1 MLIEVM
7 VLSSRQFFLLL
18 VIIPRLRPGLL
29 SLRSVLSSRQLS
41 FCARSPSALSPCSKS
56 ITDNSD
62 ATDLFFHGFFYLD
75 YFFLSDLYA
84 PVGRWDFHGLSLAW
98 YCVPDWLV
106 VLLFSCIEGRFG
118 WKPIPSAARVTRDA
132 VSGLLIM
139 KGELSGRQYLSPS
152 EASVESDKSVFEK
165 SSQWW
170 HEHGL
175 SGLTRMK

>member
-41 FCARSPSALSPCSKS
+41 FCARSPSARSPRSKS

-62 ATDLFFHGFFYLD
+62 ATDLFFSRIFFVWIIFYL
-75 YFFLSDLYA
+75 DLYA

-98 YCVPDWLV
+98 YCVPD
-106 VLLFSCIEGRFG
+106 
-118 WKPIPSAARVTRDA
+118 
-132 VSGLLIM
+132 
-139 KGELSGRQYLSPS
+139 
-152 EASVESDKSVFEK
+152 
-165 SSQWW
+165 
-170 HEHGL
+170 
-175 SGLTRMK
+175 